1 MLKVDNIGIEIEHPF
16 GTGRRALLSR
26 RRALLSQRFSPA
38 AGRFAALRPLPT
50 PARGARR
57 RVPYA
62 AVPVSTRRPP
72 GSHIPRPVARLPPR
86 HDLPLEAICIT
97 IEKNLLEILRRAE
110 SRELR
115 PVPLSGL
122 PPSERHHRD
131 RADGRSSTLS
141 ASLSEEVER

>member
-72 GSHIPRPVARLPPR
+72 GSPIPRPVARPPPT
-86 HDLPLEAICIT
+86 HDLPLAPT
-97 IEKNLLEILRRAE
+97 RLP
-110 SRELR
+110 SRVVLQVNEHHSNHSS
-115 PVPLSGL
+115 PFALSGSPEAPL
-122 PPSERHHRD
+122 NHR
-131 RADGRSSTLS
+131 
-141 ASLSEEVER
+141 

>member
-1 MLKVDNIGIEIEHPF
+1 MSDAASTDAIPHQVDAISVEIEHPF
-16 GTGRRALLSR
+16 T
-26 RRALLSQRFSPA
+26 
-38 AGRFAALRPLPT
+38 T
-50 PARGARR
+50 E
-57 RVPYA
+57 V
-62 AVPVSTRRPP
+62 
-72 GSHIPRPVARLPPR
+72 

-141 ASLSEEVER
+141 ARLSEEDRRAIAAYLHLLAEPE